1 MIIHPNIDP
10 VAIHLG
16 PLAVHW
22 YGMMYVVGFLA
33 FLYLGKRRARLPNS
47 PVTPDQVDDI
57 MFYGALGVVLGGRI
71 GYVLFYSFDAF
82 LQDPMML
89 FKTTQGGMSF
99 HGGLL
104 GVLLAAF
111 LLSRKYKLQFLEMGD
126 FIAPMVPV
134 GLGAGRLANF
144 LNQELWGKPT
154 DVPWGVVFQKAGD
167 GLARHPSQ
175 LYEAFLEGLVLFS
188 ILWIYS
194 RKPRPFA
201 RISGLFLLLYGLFR
215 GFVEFFRLPDVHI
228 GYLAFG
234 WLTEGQL
241 LSLPMIVFGIIL
253 LFVSFRSSSQVD
265 IREALR
271 KAKKTT
277 KVI

>member
-1 MIIHPNIDP
+1 MITHPNIDP
-10 VAIHLG
+10 VAIHIG

-22 YGMMYVVGFLA
+22 YGMMYVLGFLA
-33 FLYLGKRRARLPNS
+33 FLYLGKKRAKRAGS

-57 MFYGALGVVLGGRI
+57 MFYGALGVVLGGRL
-71 GYVLFYSFDAF
+71 GYVLFYSFDKF
-82 LQDPMML
+82 LQDPIML

-111 LLSRKYKLQFLEMGD
+111 FLARKYNLRFLQMGD
-126 FIAPMVPV
+126 FIAPMVPI
-134 GLGAGRLANF
+134 GLGAGRIANF

-175 LYEAFLEGLVLFS
+175 LYEAFLEGLILFL
-188 ILWIYS
+188 ILWNYS
-194 RKPRPFA
+194 KKPQPFA

-215 GFVEFFRLPDVHI
+215 AFVEFFRLPDAHI

-241 LSLPMIVFGIIL
+241 LSLPMIVIGLIL
-253 LFVSFRSSSQVD
+253 IAVSLRKSSQVNTD
-265 IREALR
+265 SGNP
-271 KAKKTT
+271 T
-277 KVI
+277 